1 MVRKPMP
8 SMPICFWGDADF
20 SRYTATYFS
29 AYPGVWMHGDRVRF
43 NAHGGCVVLG
53 RSDATLNRF
62 GVRIGSAEIYR
73 TIETFRE
80 FADSLIVCIE
90 DGEGGYYMP
99 LFVEMAAGVALTD
112 DLIAQVRSRLRS
124 ERSPRHVPDEIRAVP
139 EIPVTLGGKKM
150 EIPVRRLLM
159 GEPIEKVASRDAMR
173 NPAALDWFA
182 TFSRER
188 RK

>member
-1 MVRKPMP
+1 MN
-8 SMPICFWGDADF
+8 
-20 SRYTATYFS
+20 S
-29 AYPGVWMHGDRVRF
+29 AIWT
-43 NAHGGCVVLG
+43 N
-53 RSDATLNRF
+53 F

-99 LFVEMAAGVALTD
+99 LFVEMAAGVVLTD

-124 ERSPRHVPDEIRAVP
+124 ERSPRHMPDEIRAVP

-159 GEPIEKVASRDAMR
+159 GEPVEKVASRDAMR
-173 NPAALDWFA
+173 NPAALDWYVA
-182 TFSRER
+182 FSRER
-188 RK
+188 QK